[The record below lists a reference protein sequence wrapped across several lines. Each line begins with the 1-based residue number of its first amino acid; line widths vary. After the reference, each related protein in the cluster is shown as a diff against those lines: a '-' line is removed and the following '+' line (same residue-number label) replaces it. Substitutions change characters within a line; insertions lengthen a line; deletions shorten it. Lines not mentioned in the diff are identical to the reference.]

1 MSSDEAAKTKDA
13 AIANAER
20 LLGAGKLDEA
30 RAILERLHA
39 EDAKSAKIQGLR
51 ALTLFKLNDFEHAA
65 TLYEQLVHDNPIDPT
80 LRINLGLVYVKGK
93 KFERAIEELEIALDL
108 DPEHKK
114 AQGYLGLALSQTG
127 QYARAQACFIRA
139 GNLNMAERMEQAMK
153 NGAGTPSSE
162 VPVSKEAVAEE
173 ASRDSGATEQPTVE
187 ADKADRQ
194 PVTDDEGKEAEE
206 SGGEFL
212 PVESVEEGASVD
224 VDVLDLDAAAASEAR
239 VRARHCRF
247 ESLEALEAQG
257 ALALKESAASFV
269 LGDTIQIQV
278 RQEVFSRV
286 NGLLI
291 ATGGLEFTPLQKRFQ
306 GAAVERMFGTGDDQ
320 MMRVAGEGALVV
332 DPAGKTFVSIR
343 LRAETV
349 FFQEQWLYAFE
360 SSLSFE
366 NGRIQLAG
374 DRKLSLVCLSGS
386 GCVLLALPGP
396 VLSRAIKSSTCQVPL
411 TRIVGWHDELVP
423 RAMSLSNASQPL
435 SDAQTLVELSGK
447 GVVLLTREQ
456 RIS

>member
-39 EDAKSAKIQGLR
+39 EDVKSSKIQGLL
-51 ALTLFKLNDFEHAA
+51 ALTLFKLNDFENAA
-65 TLYEQLVHDNPIDPT
+65 THYEQLVHDNPIDPT

-153 NGAGTPSSE
+153 NGAGEPPSEESAPKVE
-162 VPVSKEAVAEE
+162 VAAGDPHANAAPEMPSTEAA
-173 ASRDSGATEQPTVE
+173 
-187 ADKADRQ
+187 KADRQ
-194 PVTDDEGKEAEE
+194 QVADAAPEAEE
-206 SGGEFL
+206 ADGEFL
-212 PVESVEEGASVD
+212 PVESVEEGASVN
-224 VDVLDLDAAAASEAR
+224 VLELDAASTAGAR
-239 VRARHCRF
+239 GMSRHCRF

-257 ALALKESAASFV
+257 TLALKESAASFV
-269 LGDTIQIQV
+269 LGDTIQMNV
-278 RQEVFSRV
+278 RQELFSRV

-306 GAAVERMFGTGDDQ
+306 GAAVERMFGTGDDL

-332 DPAGKTFVSIR
+332 DPAGRTFVSLR
-343 LRAETV
+343 LRGETV
-349 FFQEQWLYAFE
+349 FFQEKWLYAFE

-386 GCVLLALPGP
+386 GRVLLALPGP

-423 RAMSLSNASQPL
+423 RALSLSNASQPL
-435 SDAQTLVELSGK
+435 SDAQTLVELSGQ

-456 RIS
+456 QNR